1 MFLFQTRRVRA
12 KSVTGDLGAIPS
24 KDAGHPLRVL
34 MWMPSDHVIPGG
46 HRVQMYETGR
56 ALRELGVC
64 VREDIVR
71 QPDLTDIDLV
81 HGFGLTAED
90 VRYCRNRGRPVLLS
104 TIYWELSYRYYRYN
118 SRSLPQALRDLGG
131 AAKAAKTRLRG
142 MIPVV
147 TAAKSVLRRD
157 MEMLAA
163 FEAADLLLPNSY
175 GEMRAIEDE
184 IGPSTPSRFVP
195 NGVNPSM
202 FLANRPT
209 DDRTQVILC
218 VGRIE
223 PHKNQL
229 GVIEAL
235 RGSGLDLVIAGF
247 SHPHHAQYLA
257 RCHEAGAGWVSFRL
271 ECTQEEIML
280 LLRSARVHVLA
291 SRFET
296 TGLVSLEAAL
306 SGCRV
311 VSTSRGYAREY
322 LGDDAFYCD
331 PENPTSIRRAVN
343 AAIGAPTSRRLQER
357 ILAHYTWAHAGRAT
371 LDAYIEVLGRGDK
384 RPLGPAHDGG

>member
-1 MFLFQTRRVRA
+1 MFFSQARQVRP
-12 KSVTGDLGAIPS
+12 KSVTGGVGAIPS
-24 KDAGHPLRVL
+24 KDAGYPLRVL
-34 MWMPSDHVIPGG
+34 LWMPGEHLIPGG
-46 HRVQMYETGR
+46 HQIQMYQTGS
-56 ALRELGVC
+56 ALRDIGVC
-64 VREDIVR
+64 VREDISR
-71 QPDLTDIDLV
+71 QPDLNEIDLV

-104 TIYWELSYRYYRYN
+104 TIYWELSYRYDRH
-118 SRSLPQALRDLGG
+118 SPRLTPKVFHDVGG
-131 AAKAAKTRLRG
+131 AARAAKTRLRG
-142 MIPVV
+142 MMPVV
-147 TAAKSVLRRD
+147 KAAKSVLRRE
-157 MEMLAA
+157 MELLAA

-184 IGPSTPSRFVP
+184 IGPSTQSRVVP
-195 NGVNPSM
+195 NGVNPSI
-202 FLANRPT
+202 FLADQLT
-209 DDRTQVILC
+209 DDRRQAILC

-235 RGSGLDLVIAGF
+235 RGSGLDLVIVGPI
-247 SHPHHAQYLA
+247 HPHHPQYLE
-257 RCHEAGAGWVSFRL
+257 RCHEAGAGWVSFH
-271 ECTQEEIML
+271 EGCTQEEIAL

-291 SRFET
+291 SWFET

-331 PENPTSIRRAVN
+331 PESPKSILRAVN
-343 AAIGAPTSRRLQER
+343 AAIAAPTSRRLQER
-357 ILAHYTWAHAGRAT
+357 ILAHYTWANTGRET
-371 LDAYIEVLGRGDK
+371 LDAYNEVLSRDDGW
-384 RPLGPAHDGG
+384 PLAPAHDAG